1 LGYADD
7 TDIIIRSVKAIIEA
21 SVKLEKA
28 AQQIGLK
35 VNKDKTK
42 YMEITS
48 NPTGRT
54 SPTINNYKFETVKEF
69 KYLGM
74 MITSD
79 NKITTEIT
87 HRLVMANKC

>member
-1 LGYADD
+1 M
-7 TDIIIRSVKAIIEA
+7 TDIIRRSENAIIET

-42 YMEITS
+42 YMEVTS

-54 SPTINNYKFETVKEF
+54 SLTINNYKFETVKEF
-69 KYLGM
+69 KYSGT

-79 NKITTEIT
+79 NKIATEIT